1 MSLLKKYMSALRSAL
16 FFAIGILFYSCA
28 NIVPPSG
35 GDIDTTPP
43 ELLSMTPADSQLNK
57 RVSKITLR
65 FDKFVEV
72 QDLQKNMVLS
82 PLLEIAPTVTANKR
96 TVEIKIEDSLLK
108 ENTTYKISL
117 GKAITDNRER
127 TPYEGF
133 NYTFSTGDY
142 FDSLTIKGT
151 VVDVLTG
158 SPDTNISV
166 QLYPEP
172 FNDSNLFVKKP
183 MYVSLTDAN
192 GNFAFTS
199 LPDLSFRIIAIADLD
214 GNRLFARDTEKI
226 GFLDSAV
233 RSGINDSNAI
243 TYQLRTSLMKA
254 EQKADTTRKEEGPA
268 KEYIGRWSN
277 KSKNAKPY
285 TVSVDT
291 VSKDKGTFE
300 LGSRLEIKLNAVI
313 GKLDSAKLFLSYL
326 NPGGIESQANTTIES
341 DTVSFYLNTNWIPET
356 QYTLRLVKGWAVDTA
371 GAELLPGKYEFKT
384 KSLEDYAKLQI
395 RIPDT
400 FMEARN
406 ILMVLQEKDTLYRQA
421 LTDSVVQLQMLKPG
435 SAQILI
441 VADANGNGRWDPG
454 DVFSK
459 RQPEQIFHHE
469 SPVMLKAGWEHEE
482 LFKYR
487 KPGSPAPQ
495 ASRRQREGA
504 TLGEGK
510 PTME

>member
-1 MSLLKKYMSALRSAL
+1 MSLLKKYISALRCTL

-43 ELLSMTPADSQLNK
+43 KLLSMTPADSQLNK

-133 NYTFSTGDY
+133 DYTFSTGSY
-142 FDSLTIKGT
+142 FDSLTIRGT
-151 VVDVLTG
+151 VIDVLTG
-158 SPDTNISV
+158 DPDTNISV
-166 QLYPEP
+166 QLYPEQ

-192 GNFAFTS
+192 GNFEFTS
-199 LPDLSFRIIAIADLD
+199 LPDRAFKIIAIADLD
-214 GNRLFARDTEKI
+214 GNRLFTRDTEKI
-226 GFLDSAV
+226 GFLDSTV
-233 RSGINDSNAI
+233 RSGINDSNAVI
-243 TYQLRTSLMKA
+243 HQLRISLMKA
-254 EQKADTTRKEEGPA
+254 EKKADTAKKEDGPG
-268 KEYIGRWSN
+268 KEYVGRLSN
-277 KSKNAKPY
+277 KAKNAKAY

-291 VSKDKGTFE
+291 ISKERGTFE
-300 LGSRLEIKLNAVI
+300 LVNRLEIKLNAVI
-313 GKLDSAKLFLSYL
+313 GTLDSAKLFLSYL
-326 NPGGIESQANTTIES
+326 NPGGIESQANATIES
-341 DTVSFYLNTNWIPET
+341 DSAALYLRTNWVPEA

-371 GAELLPGKYEFKT
+371 GAELLPGKYVFKT
-384 KSLEDYAKLQI
+384 KSLEEYAKLQI
-395 RIPDT
+395 KVPDT
-400 FMEARN
+400 FMDGKN
-406 ILMVLQEKDTLYRQA
+406 ILMVLQEKDTLYNKA

-435 SAQILI
+435 NTRLLI
-441 VADANGNGRWDPG
+441 VADANGNGKWDPG
-454 DVFSK
+454 DVFAK

-469 SPVMLKAGWEHEE
+469 SQVMLKAGWEHEE
-482 LFKYR
+482 LFKHR
-487 KPGSPAPQ
+487 KPGGTSTK